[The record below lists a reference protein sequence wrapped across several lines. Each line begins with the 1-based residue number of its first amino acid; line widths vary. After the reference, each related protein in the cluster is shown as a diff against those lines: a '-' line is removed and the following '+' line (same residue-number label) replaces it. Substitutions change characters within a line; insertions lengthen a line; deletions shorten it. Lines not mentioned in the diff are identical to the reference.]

1 MNEPEPTPREIER
14 RIDRLEQYV
23 KDEVR
28 SINEALGK
36 LDAKFVSNDRFNPV
50 AKVVFG
56 VVALVLIA
64 VAGALIGS
72 VLPGGK

>member
-1 MNEPEPTPREIER
+1 MDDEPTPREIER

-23 KDEVR
+23 KDEVN
-28 SINEALGK
+28 SINVALRN
-36 LDAKFVSNDRFNPV
+36 LDQKYVSQDKFNPV
-50 AKVVFG
+50 SRVVFG